1 MSPKI
6 LTREK
11 FTSVQ
16 KVQAGV
22 TKLLQSAE
30 SEGSYYRVMRNNQP
44 VGVLLP
50 NEVWD
55 DFLED
60 IEAISSPSFLA
71 SLEEA
76 RNSKVIYTSKQVKE
90 MFGFK

>member
-22 TKLLQSAE
+22 TKLLQEAE
-30 SEGSYYRVMRNNQP
+30 SNGTYYRVMRNNEP
-44 VGVLLP
+44 LGVLIP
-50 NEVWD
+50 NDTWD
-55 DFLED
+55 DLLEN
-60 IEAISSPSFLA
+60 IEAMSSPNFLK

-76 RNSKVIYTSKQVKE
+76 RKSKVVYTLDQIKE
-90 MFGFK
+90 RHNLK

>member
-22 TKLLQSAE
+22 SKLLQEAE
-30 SEGSYYRVMRNNQP
+30 TQGAYYRVMRNNEP
-44 VGVLLP
+44 LGVLLP
-50 NEVWD
+50 NDMWEE
-55 DFLED
+55 FMED
-60 IEAISSPSFLA
+60 VEAMSSPNFQK

-76 RNSKVIYTSKQVKE
+76 RNSKVSYSLDQIKE
-90 MFGFK
+90 RHGIR

>member
-1 MSPKI
+1 MNPKI

-50 NEVWD
+50 NDLWD
-55 DFLED
+55 EFLED
-60 IEAISSPSFLA
+60 IEAMSSPNFLK

-76 RNSKVIYTSKQVKE
+76 RKSQIFYTTEQIKE
-90 MFGFK
+90 RHNLK

>member
-16 KVQAGV
+16 KIQAGV

-30 SEGSYYRVMRNNQP
+30 SEGSYYRVMRNNEP
-44 VGVLLP
+44 LGVLLP
-50 NEVWD
+50 NDVWE

-60 IEAISSPSFLA
+60 IEAISSPNFLR

-76 RNSKVIYTSKQVKE
+76 RKSRVVYTSQQVKE